1 MPQEVEQL
9 ISPPWD
15 MDAKYFSPIAASG
28 NTAEKVDLTGTSY

>member
-1 MPQEVEQL
+1 MPQAVEQL

-28 NTAEKVDLTGTSY
+28 NAAEKVGATGTSH